1 MFGLFK
7 KKISAAVNSITG
19 KIASDDG
26 VDDKPKDVVVDKDEV
41 VESGSSASDLKVV
54 ENKTPGLDSVDSGV
68 LESSKDDVV
77 GDKPTKGLI
86 SKLTSTFTEKK
97 LSDDFLKDILWELEL
112 AILENNVAQEVAEK
126 IVNDIR
132 DNLKGRSVKRREAEK
147 IIQDVLKSNIFDI
160 LNKPKIDFENAIKEK
175 NGEPLVISLIGF
187 NGAGKTT
194 SCAKL
199 ATYFK
204 NKNHSCVFAAADSF
218 RVAAIEQLEEHANN
232 LGVKMIKHKYGADP
246 AAVIYDAVA
255 HAKARHIDVVLAD
268 TAGRVHT
275 DKNLIAELEKIVR
288 INKPDFKFLVVEAVV
303 GNDVVEQARVFDTVG
318 IDGVILTK
326 WDVDE
331 KGGAAL
337 SVCYTLGKPIVFLGT
352 GQEYGDIEEFDATR
366 VVNSIF

>member
-1 MFGLFK
+1 M
-7 KKISAAVNSITG
+7 
-19 KIASDDG
+19 
-26 VDDKPKDVVVDKDEV
+26 
-41 VESGSSASDLKVV
+41 
-54 ENKTPGLDSVDSGV
+54 DSVDSGV

-112 AILENNVAQEVAEK
+112 AILENNVAQEVAQK

-204 NKNHSCVFAAADSF
+204 NKNHTCVFAAADSF

-337 SVCYTLGKPIVFLGT
+337 SVCHTLGKPIVFLGT
-352 GQEYGDIEEFDATR
+352 GQEYGDFEEFDATR

>member
-7 KKISAAVNSITG
+7 KKITAAVNSITE
-19 KIASDDG
+19 KIASDDK
-26 VDDKPKDVVVDKDEV
+26 VKDKNKDVI
-41 VESGSSASDLKVV
+41 VESESIESSVVSDK
-54 ENKTPGLDSVDSGV
+54 NSSLDSV
-68 LESSKDDVV
+68 EQKSSKENIVV
-77 GDKPTKGLI
+77 EKPAKGLI
-86 SKLTSTFTEKK
+86 SKLTGTFTEKT
-97 LSDDFLKDILWELEL
+97 LSEDYLKDVLWDLEL
-112 AILENNVAQEVAEK
+112 AILENNVAQDVAEK
-126 IVNDIR
+126 IVSDIR
-132 DNLKGRSVKRREAEK
+132 DNLKGRSVKRSEAEK
-147 IIQDVLKSNIFDI
+147 IIHDVLKSNIFDI
-160 LNKPKIDFENAIKEK
+160 LNKPKIDFETTIKEK
-175 NGEPLVISLIGF
+175 NGEPLVILLIGF

-204 NKNHSCVFAAADSF
+204 NKNHTCVFAAADSF
-218 RVAAIEQLEEHANN
+218 RVAAIEQLEEHAQN
-232 LGVKMIKHKYGADP
+232 LKVKMIKHKYGADP

-288 INKPDFKFLVVEAVV
+288 INNPDFKFLVVEAVV

-337 SVCYTLGKPIVFLGT
+337 SVCHTLGKPIVFLGT
-352 GQEYGDIEEFDATR
+352 GQEYGDFEEFDAR
-366 VVNSIF
+366 SVVDSIF